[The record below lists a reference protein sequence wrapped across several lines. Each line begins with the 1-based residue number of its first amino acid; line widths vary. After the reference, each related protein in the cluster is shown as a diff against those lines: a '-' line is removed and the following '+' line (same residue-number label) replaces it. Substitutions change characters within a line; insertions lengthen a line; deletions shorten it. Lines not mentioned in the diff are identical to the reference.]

1 MLSPHHDMETAFI
14 NLSAK
19 EADIILLVLASQYI
33 EAKSVQHDGRFDI
46 LVQKENLENALR
58 IVDTYHKENR
68 WFKRIK
74 TVQQLNVSSFNSIA
88 GMAIMVVLTIIHL
101 LIFHFQIHENSVL
114 KYGAS
119 ALFIMQGE
127 TFRAVSALFLHADT
141 RHLVGNLVGLV
152 IFANPFIALSGYG
165 TGPFM
170 LLFCGTLGNLINAQL
185 HHTAHLS
192 IGASTAVMGAAG
204 LLSAY
209 QVIHNRRSGQ
219 WSNLFPI
226 FAGAL
231 LMALLSQG
239 ERTDVGAHILGF
251 FSGVVSGIIFF
262 PLNRQIQSS
271 YREPVA
277 LAITLVILLSAL
289 IQAQ

>member
-1 MLSPHHDMETAFI
+1 MFSRHNDMKTAFS
-14 NLSAK
+14 NLPAK
-19 EADIILLVLASQYI
+19 DADIILLVLASQYI
-33 EAKSVQHDGRFDI
+33 EAKSVQRDGGFDI
-46 LVQKENLENALR
+46 FVHKKNLEKALKM
-58 IVDTYHKENR
+58 VDTYHNENK
-68 WFKRIK
+68 WLKKIK
-74 TVQQLNVSSFNSIA
+74 NIQPLTVSSFYSVA
-88 GMAIMVVLTIIHL
+88 GVGIMAVLTLIHL
-101 LIFHFQIHENSVL
+101 LVFHFQVHESSVL

-127 TFRAVSALFLHADT
+127 TFRAVTALFLHADT
-141 RHLVGNLVGLV
+141 RHLVGNLVGLLV
-152 IFANPFIALSGYG
+152 FANPFITLSGYG

-209 QVIHNRRSGQ
+209 QVIHNRQSGQ

-239 ERTDVGAHILGF
+239 ERTDVWAHILGF
-251 FSGVVSGIIFF
+251 FSGLASGIIFF
-262 PLNRQIQSS
+262 PLNRQIQSFF
-271 YREPVA
+271 REPAA
-277 LAITLVILLSAL
+277 LAITLAILLSAL